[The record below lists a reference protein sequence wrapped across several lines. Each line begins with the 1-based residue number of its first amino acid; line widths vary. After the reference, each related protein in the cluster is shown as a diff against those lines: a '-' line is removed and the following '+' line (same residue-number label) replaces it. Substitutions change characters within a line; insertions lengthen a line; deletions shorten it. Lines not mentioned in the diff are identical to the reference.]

1 MNVLLIRPPDPLQH
15 LRLLSRTRPMNLAY
29 LAAYLRQHG
38 IRVKIIDYE
47 TTVFD
52 ERSFSRILEQ
62 DSYSILGVSCTTPTI
77 VSGSKICAIAKIR
90 CPEIAT
96 VVGGPHASALPEQ
109 TLEQFPAFDYLAF
122 GEGEETLFQLCCA
135 IRDRNVPKHIEGLAF
150 RTQKT
155 IIKNPARKLIKDLDT
170 IPFPARDLIDY
181 RSCFGHSTRGFSNQT
196 SSTELFTSRGCPY
209 GCHFCAIQT
218 TFGKKVR
225 FRSLDSIEKEIQ
237 LIKDKFGFQH
247 IIVADDTFTL
257 KENHALEICNIFR
270 QSGIE
275 SWSCDT
281 RADHVSKKLL
291 RSMKLSGC
299 QKIAFGVESGS
310 QRILDLN
317 GKGLTIEQVERAVH
331 WAKEA
336 GIRYIEGNFIIG
348 SHPSETKA
356 DIQQTRKLLLSLPW
370 SFVSIAVI
378 TPYPGTRVYHLMKE
392 QGLLHKDAQWEDFM
406 MFGKKPQW
414 ETVHFSANDLIY
426 IQKKLSR
433 EFYLRPDYIIKQLL
447 SVKSWQDLFFW
458 ISSAGAYIK
467 WYAKSG

>member
-1 MNVLLIRPPDPLQH
+1 MNVLLIRPPDPLQN

-29 LAAYLRQHG
+29 LAAYLHKYG
-38 IRVKIIDYE
+38 IRVRIIDYE

-52 ERSFSRILEQ
+52 ERSFSRILQQE
-62 DSYSILGVSCTTPTI
+62 SFSILGVSCTRPTI
-77 VSGSKICAIAKIR
+77 VRGSKIRAIAKIR

-109 TLEQFPAFDYLAF
+109 TLEQFPSFDYLVF
-122 GEGEETLFQLCCA
+122 GEGEETLFKLCCA
-135 IRDRNVPKHIEGLAF
+135 IRDRKTPTHIDGLAF
-150 RTQKT
+150 RTRGT
-155 IIKNPARKLIKDLDT
+155 IIKNPARKLIEDLDT

-181 RSCFGHSTRGFSNQT
+181 RSRFGHSTRGFSNQT

-209 GCHFCAIQT
+209 GCNFCAIQT

-225 FRSLDSIEKEIQ
+225 FRSSISIEEEIR
-237 LIKDKFGFQH
+237 LIKNKFRFKH

-257 KENHALEICNIFR
+257 KENHALEICDIFR
-270 QSGIE
+270 RSGIE

-281 RADHVSKKLL
+281 RADHISKKLL
-291 RSMKLSGC
+291 KAMKLSAC

-317 GKGLTIEQVERAVH
+317 GKGLTVEQVERAVH

-348 SHPSETKA
+348 SHPTETID
-356 DIQQTRKLLLSLPW
+356 DIQQTRKLLRSLPW

-378 TPYPGTRVYHLMKE
+378 TPYPGTTIYHLMKE
-392 QGLLHKDAQWEDFM
+392 QGLLHKDVSWEDFM
-406 MFGKKPQW
+406 MFGKTPKW
-414 ETVHFSANDLIY
+414 KTIHFSANDLIHL
-426 IQKKLSR
+426 QKKLSR

-447 SVKSWQDLFFW
+447 SVKSWPDLFFW
-458 ISSAGAYIK
+458 ISSGGAYLK